1 MYIHI
6 DVPGCDCKGG
16 ADNSPGREVSGNNA
30 ELARLI
36 GVDSSVVSR
45 RFESGRSRMNDSTE
59 METLVNEVRR
69 RYKKRSLRAKSG
81 ELQNCTPGT
90 DRE

>member
-1 MYIHI
+1 VIAKEALI
-6 DVPGCDCKGG
+6 IV
-16 ADNSPGREVSGNNA
+16 GREVGGNTA

-69 RYKKRSLRAKSG
+69 RYNKAEPES
-81 ELQNCTPGT
+81 
-90 DRE
+90 